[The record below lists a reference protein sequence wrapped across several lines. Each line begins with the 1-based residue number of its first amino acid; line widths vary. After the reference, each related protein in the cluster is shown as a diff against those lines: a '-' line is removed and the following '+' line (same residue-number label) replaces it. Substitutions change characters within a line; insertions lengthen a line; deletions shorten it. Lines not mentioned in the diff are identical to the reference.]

1 MKIMFKGFAKADLF
15 EYILYAQVFWYFLF
29 FIFWNEEFDVESNL
43 LKLIPSL
50 ADPHDPYNKLMIIFA
65 FFVPLFVVLRQ
76 GFGFVCLGFFFN
88 SKGR

>member
-1 MKIMFKGFAKADLF
+1 MKITFKGFAKADLF

-29 FIFWNEEFDVESNL
+29 FIFWTEEFGVETNL

-76 GFGFVCLGFFFN
+76 GFGFVWVFFFN
-88 SKGR
+88 SKAR

>member
-1 MKIMFKGFAKADLF
+1 MNETKGNAYMKIMFKGFAKADLF

-29 FIFWNEEFDVESNL
+29 FIFWTEGLGVESNL

-50 ADPHDPYNKLMIIFA
+50 ADPHDPYNKLMIIFV

-76 GFGFVCLGFFFN
+76 IYFFF
-88 SKGR
+88 